1 MRPHCRSATVC
12 RYTSNT
18 RPRAGS
24 VRTEGASLDAPFV
37 YGPVPASVRKN
48 EGFRGK
54 AAKLSTGIDTLDTRA
69 SLTLEARGARA
80 AGRRLGLDHLTP
92 LQDNLLK
99 SLLDLVVAVG
109 WVCWERLMEW
119 RDARHARAVEQNLPV
134 LRLETWRVM
143 LAKSPRPMRVELRRV
158 RVNKGVV
165 AVLVPQSQMAERVR
179 WALGARTSL
188 CFTSTWAELKDV
200 VARVSPSAIIAD
212 PLADESGDPARHLAQ
227 FSQGWRIPVVLY
239 ARLTPPSAGML
250 LRLGQAG
257 IHDVIFYQHDD
268 APPRFVAAFDWGGG
282 RNGPPLQAA

>member
-1 MRPHCRSATVC
+1 
-12 RYTSNT
+12 
-18 RPRAGS
+18 
-24 VRTEGASLDAPFV
+24 
-37 YGPVPASVRKN
+37 
-48 EGFRGK
+48 
-54 AAKLSTGIDTLDTRA
+54 
-69 SLTLEARGARA
+69 
-80 AGRRLGLDHLTP
+80 LGLDHLTP

-179 WALGARTSL
+179 WALGACTSL

-200 VARVSPSAIIAD
+200 VARASPSAIIAD